1 MFKSYTRAADEIPL
15 RAERACFRDFYT
27 VPIANPSFISVRKEC
42 KGKLRIHRCYAYKEN
57 RGTCSIHFIREVVLR
72 ETMLDLIKRVALFI
86 QQYSSICIP
95 KKHNKKQ
102 RRNTMKSRKPTGHI
116 VIFLETDLSKFKG
129 FDESKLSTVQK
140 MCFDQLSEQEKEK
153 IRMGYGTSIIDC
165 ESEETICKF
174 NMETYKPPKHAL
186 ESFARSL
193 VPIIQE
199 FYEDENHMKEFEE
212 WKKKRDRD
220 KK

>member
-1 MFKSYTRAADEIPL
+1 
-15 RAERACFRDFYT
+15 
-27 VPIANPSFISVRKEC
+27 
-42 KGKLRIHRCYAYKEN
+42 
-57 RGTCSIHFIREVVLR
+57 
-72 ETMLDLIKRVALFI
+72 
-86 QQYSSICIP
+86 
-95 KKHNKKQ
+95 
-102 RRNTMKSRKPTGHI
+102 MKSRKPTGHI

-174 NMETYKPPKHAL
+174 NMETYRPPKHAL

-193 VPIIQE
+193 LPIVQE

-212 WKKKRDRD
+212 WKKKRDKE
-220 KK
+220 KKWLHTIISSGGFRHLILVRVSATRTISVIPFYNGV

>member
-1 MFKSYTRAADEIPL
+1 
-15 RAERACFRDFYT
+15 
-27 VPIANPSFISVRKEC
+27 
-42 KGKLRIHRCYAYKEN
+42 
-57 RGTCSIHFIREVVLR
+57 
-72 ETMLDLIKRVALFI
+72 
-86 QQYSSICIP
+86 
-95 KKHNKKQ
+95 
-102 RRNTMKSRKPTGHI
+102 MKSRKPTGHI

-129 FDESKLSTVQK
+129 FDESKLSSVQK

-193 VPIIQE
+193 LPIVQE

-212 WKKKRDRD
+212 WKKIRD
-220 KK
+220 KDKK

>member
-1 MFKSYTRAADEIPL
+1 
-15 RAERACFRDFYT
+15 
-27 VPIANPSFISVRKEC
+27 
-42 KGKLRIHRCYAYKEN
+42 
-57 RGTCSIHFIREVVLR
+57 
-72 ETMLDLIKRVALFI
+72 
-86 QQYSSICIP
+86 
-95 KKHNKKQ
+95 
-102 RRNTMKSRKPTGHI
+102 MKSRKPTGHI

-212 WKKKRDRD
+212 WMVKSLISVFGSKDSSSLYSLTKLGFFST
-220 KK
+220 KSLSIENNF

>member
-1 MFKSYTRAADEIPL
+1 
-15 RAERACFRDFYT
+15 
-27 VPIANPSFISVRKEC
+27 
-42 KGKLRIHRCYAYKEN
+42 
-57 RGTCSIHFIREVVLR
+57 
-72 ETMLDLIKRVALFI
+72 
-86 QQYSSICIP
+86 
-95 KKHNKKQ
+95 
-102 RRNTMKSRKPTGHI
+102 MKSRKPTGHI

-212 WKKKRDRD
+212 WKKKRDKE
-220 KK
+220 KKMITYNHFKWRNSPLDLGAGLCDPHHICYTLL